1 MRAEAVP
8 RYAPPTY
15 EELLGADPDPE
26 GAIGCGDCLWWL
38 RCGERA
44 AAEVTAMADPGRDG
58 ITRTRRDAWRRS
70 VARALGRCGVCA
82 RRCELTSEDHGACDE
97 YDPARASEGF
107 EKGPK
112 GQTTNN

>member
-26 GAIGCGDCLWWL
+26 AAIGCGDCLWWL
-38 RCGERA
+38 RCGAE
-44 AAEVTAMADPGRDG
+44 AAEEVAGMGDPSRDPMV
-58 ITRTRRDAWRRS
+58 RTHRAQWHRA
-70 VARALGRCGVCA
+70 VGRALGRCGVCA

-97 YDPARASEGF
+97 YDPARATEGI
-107 EKGPK
+107 EKGPN
-112 GQTTNN
+112 GQTTND